1 MQAICTLPFSC
12 VYVCVCVSGGMPPS
26 KHRPLLQLLHILTPV
41 EGLAAAAAAAA
52 AAAGARRT
60 DRQSGGGTE
69 GGSGRR

>member
-1 MQAICTLPFSC
+1 M
-12 VYVCVCVSGGMPPS
+12 YVCVCVSGGMPPS

-52 AAAGARRT
+52 AGARRT
-60 DRQSGGGTE
+60 DRQSGGGRE